1 MTGPALKQ
9 WDSHSTIHEA
19 ALGEAIELTEL
30 LRQCVAHEDF
40 QKAMEIACVAVEHW
54 ESRTLRHA
62 ESEEEGLYL
71 DLVKA
76 DPTVKK
82 TITALT
88 RDHDLL
94 RRMVNE
100 IKDLLGSD
108 GDYIEVL
115 KRFDALIIVDLLHN
129 QDEGRLLQRTGV
141 VKHEL
146 ARESAG

>member
-9 WDSHSTIHEA
+9 WDSHSSIHEA

-30 LRQCVAHEDF
+30 LRQCVAHDDLR
-40 QKAMEIACVAVEHW
+40 KATEIAYIAVEHW

-62 ESEEEGLYL
+62 ESEEEGLYV

-76 DPTVKK
+76 DPEVIG

-94 RRMVNE
+94 RKMVNE
-100 IKDLLGSD
+100 IKDLLGTSD
-108 GDYIEVL
+108 DYVEVL

-129 QDEGRLLQRTGV
+129 QDEGQLLQKTGV
-141 VKHEL
+141 VEHER
-146 ARESAG
+146 ARESAS